1 MAEYNKQYTPTLWKN
16 YPLTDTSINAYRL
29 NHLEGGVNENDNR
42 LVALSEDKAEQTVV
56 NKMVKTVTL
65 NKATGVLTVTLL
77 DGTKST
83 YDLDIE
89 KVVANFDLNNNN
101 DLVLTLADG
110 TQKVVPLSKF
120 VDTYTFKSSG
130 TITFNTT
137 GKEITAFIPDGSI
150 TLSKL
155 EATVLSTIRQYM
167 LDAQTAK
174 GQAEQAAENARG
186 YAIGGTGF
194 EGVSAQHFANQAKR
208 YAVITDEAPK
218 DNAQYYAQDAA
229 KSAEEARQAA
239 GCDGTAASITA
250 TDVQGLVVAAGG
262 NSNVQALINAV
273 ADQVI
278 NRLVAKSQIVN
289 NGLCTEP
296 GKYPLDAAYGKTLRD
311 YIGRLQDSV
320 NTINSDLD
328 EYYSLNSPIKIIPQ
342 RANLNDYT
350 APGQYKTES
359 AAISN
364 TVTNTPYTA
373 SGFKLTVEYL
383 SVTSHIMQTLKSVN
397 ASYAYFRTGDF
408 SNGTWNWRTW
418 ISVLTNADILTKTVN
433 LTQVT
438 VPANSGTAGSTTN
451 ISAQIPAG
459 YKLLDAREV
468 GSGNNGCYVYFFNFD
483 GVNITLQIR
492 NITNAAITTTPVARL
507 LLIPK

>member
-65 NKATGVLTVTLL
+65 NKDTGVLTVTLL

-89 KVVANFDLNNNN
+89 KVVANFDLNSNN

-130 TITFNTT
+130 TITFNTN
-137 GKEITAFIPDGSI
+137 GKEITAFIPDGSV
-150 TLSKL
+150 TLAKL
-155 EATVLSTIRQYM
+155 EATVLSTIRQHM

-194 EGVSAQHFANQAKR
+194 EGVSAQYFASRAQR

-239 GCDGTAASITA
+239 GCDGTAASISA
-250 TDVQGLVVAAGG
+250 VDVQGLVAAAGR

-278 NRLVAKSQIVN
+278 NQLVAKGQIVN
-289 NGLCTEP
+289 NLLATEP
-296 GKYPLDAAYGKTLRD
+296 GSVLDATQGKALKDDITEL
-311 YIGRLQDSV
+311 Y
-320 NTINSDLD
+320 SDLAFD
-328 EYYSLNSPIKIIPQ
+328 FGANAAGLTSANVECRQLGKICFVSGIIVPNQ
-342 RANLNDYT
+342 A
-350 APGQYKTES
+350 G
-359 AAISN
+359 
-364 TVTNTPYTA
+364 TP
-373 SGFKLTVEYL
+373 LTLARL
-383 SVTSHIMQTLKSVN
+383 SVRPKYKVSFLITGYAKV
-397 ASYAYFRTGDF
+397 ASFG
-408 SNGTWNWRTW
+408 
-418 ISVLTNADILTKTVN
+418 
-433 LTQVT
+433 
-438 VPANSGTAGSTTN
+438 
-451 ISAQIPAG
+451 
-459 YKLLDAREV
+459 LLDLDGMLLCNIPTAMMNEQ
-468 GSGNNGCYVYFFNFD
+468 CIINFAY
-483 GVNITLQIR
+483 I
-492 NITNAAITTTPVARL
+492 AAD
-507 LLIPK
+507 

>member
-65 NKATGVLTVTLL
+65 NKDTGVLTVTLL

-89 KVVANFDLNNNN
+89 KVVANFDLNSNN

-130 TITFNTT
+130 TITFNTN
-137 GKEITAFIPDGSI
+137 GKEITAFIPDGSV
-150 TLSKL
+150 TLAKL
-155 EATVLSTIRQYM
+155 EATVLSTIRQHM

-194 EGVSAQHFANQAKR
+194 EGVSAQYFASRAQR

-239 GCDGTAASITA
+239 GCDGTAASISA
-250 TDVQGLVVAAGG
+250 VDVQGLVAAAGG

-278 NRLVAKSQIVN
+278 NQLVAKGQIVN
-289 NGLCTEP
+289 NLLATEP
-296 GKYPLDAAYGKTLRD
+296 GNVLDATQGKALKDDITEL
-311 YIGRLQDSV
+311 Y
-320 NTINSDLD
+320 SDFTHRV
-328 EYYSLNSPIKIIPQ
+328 YYSDNVVALQSPIINDVTYRFQVDSRNGGIILYKSEDNGVSWVRNKEILSNADMQ
-342 RANLNDYT
+342 SGVVTVNAVANGT
-350 APGQYKTES
+350 TEF
-359 AAISN
+359 
-364 TVTNTPYTA
+364 TVNFPETFA
-373 SGFKLTVEYL
+373 KLPVVVM
-383 SVTSHIMQTLKSVN
+383 SVVTSRPDLRSVEPL
-397 ASYAYFRTGDF
+397 SRDTKKVTGAVY
-408 SNGTWNWRTW
+408 NGTSASTVSVFW
-418 ISVLTNADILTKTVN
+418 IA
-433 LTQVT
+433 
-438 VPANSGTAGSTTN
+438 
-451 ISAQIPAG
+451 
-459 YKLLDAREV
+459 
-468 GSGNNGCYVYFFNFD
+468 
-483 GVNITLQIR
+483 
-492 NITNAAITTTPVARL
+492 VA
-507 LLIPK
+507 K

>member
-65 NKATGVLTVTLL
+65 NKDTGVLTVTLL
-77 DGTKST
+77 DGTKTT
-83 YDLDIE
+83 YDLDVE
-89 KVVANFDLNNNN
+89 KVVANFGLNSNN

-262 NSNVQALINAV
+262 NSNAQALINAV

-289 NGLCTEP
+289 NLLATEP
-296 GKYPLDAAYGKTLRD
+296 GSVLDATQGKALKEYYD
-311 YIGRLQDSV
+311 RLYSDLGGLATDLSNTNIDLNPLKSYYVNNINNNIVNKVNIVLWDANTADSPFKAG
-320 NTINSDLD
+320 NTIRGNGFCIT
-328 EYYSLNSPIKIIPQ
+328 YSSGEPYLCQLAMAVGDS
-342 RANLNDYT
+342 NLFTRNRSQE
-350 APGQYKTES
+350 GW
-359 AAISN
+359 
-364 TVTNTPYTA
+364 
-373 SGFKLTVEYL
+373 SGWT
-383 SVTSHIMQTLKSVN
+383 
-397 ASYAYFRTGDF
+397 
-408 SNGTWNWRTW
+408 
-418 ISVLTNADILTKTVN
+418 TK
-433 LTQVT
+433 
-438 VPANSGTAGSTTN
+438 
-451 ISAQIPAG
+451 
-459 YKLLDAREV
+459 
-468 GSGNNGCYVYFFNFD
+468 
-483 GVNITLQIR
+483 
-492 NITNAAITTTPVARL
+492 
-507 LLIPK
+507 

>member
-65 NKATGVLTVTLL
+65 NKDTGVLTVTLL
-77 DGTKST
+77 DGTKTT
-83 YDLDIE
+83 YDLDVE
-89 KVVANFDLNNNN
+89 KVVANFGLNSNN

-262 NSNVQALINAV
+262 NSNAQALINAV

-289 NGLCTEP
+289 NLLATEP
-296 GKYPLDAAYGKTLRD
+296 GSVLDATQGKALK
-311 YIGRLQDSV
+311 
-320 NTINSDLD
+320 
-328 EYYSLNSPIKIIPQ
+328 EYYDRLYSDFGDLSTDLSNVHTELNPIKS
-342 RANLNDYT
+342 Y
-350 APGQYKTES
+350 Y
-359 AAISN
+359 
-364 TVTNTPYTA
+364 
-373 SGFKLTVEYL
+373 
-383 SVTSHIMQTLKSVN
+383 VN
-397 ASYAYFRTGDF
+397 
-408 SNGTWNWRTW
+408 NINNN
-418 ISVLTNADILTKTVN
+418 IVN
-433 LTQVT
+433 
-438 VPANSGTAGSTTN
+438 
-451 ISAQIPAG
+451 
-459 YKLLDAREV
+459 K
-468 GSGNNGCYVYFFNFD
+468 
-483 GVNITLQIR
+483 VNIVLWDINTADSPFKAGNTTR
-492 NITNAAITTTPVARL
+492 GNGFCITYSSGEPYLCQLAMAVGDSNLYTRHRGPEGWSGWTT
-507 LLIPK
+507 K

>member
-194 EGVSAQHFANQAKR
+194 EGVSAQHFANLAKR

-218 DNAQYYAQDAA
+218 DNAQSYAQDAA

-239 GCDGTAASITA
+239 GCDGTAASISA
-250 TDVQGLVVAAGG
+250 VDVQGLVAAAGG
-262 NSNVQALINAV
+262 NSDVQALINAV
-273 ADQVI
+273 ADRVI
-278 NRLVAKSQIVN
+278 NRLVAKGQIVN

-320 NTINSDLD
+320 NTINSDLGD
-328 EYYSLNSPIKIIPQ
+328 IATDLSNVSTGL
-342 RANLNDYT
+342 T
-350 APGQYKTES
+350 A
-359 AAISN
+359 
-364 TVTNTPYTA
+364 TNTDLNPLK
-373 SGFKLTVEYL
+373 SNRV
-383 SVTSHIMQTLKSVN
+383 SHISSNVLNKVN
-397 ASYAYFRTGDF
+397 IVLWDADTADTPFKAGNTNRGNGFCITYSSGEPYLCQLAMAVGDSHLF
-408 SNGTWNWRTW
+408 TR
-418 ISVLTNADILTKTVN
+418 
-433 LTQVT
+433 
-438 VPANSGTAGSTTN
+438 NSGPEGW
-451 ISAQIPAG
+451 
-459 YKLLDAREV
+459 
-468 GSGNNGCYVYFFNFD
+468 SGWD
-483 GVNITLQIR
+483 T
-492 NITNAAITTTPVARL
+492 
-507 LLIPK
+507 K

>member
-56 NKMVKTVTL
+56 NKMVKAVTL

-89 KVVANFDLNNNN
+89 KVVANFDLNSNN

-120 VDTYTFKSSG
+120 VDTYTFKSSE

-137 GKEITAFIPDGSI
+137 GKEITAFIPDGSV
-150 TLSKL
+150 TLAKL
-155 EATVLSTIRQYM
+155 EATVLSTIRQHM

-250 TDVQGLVVAAGG
+250 TDVQGLVAAAGG

-273 ADQVI
+273 ADRVI
-278 NRLVAKSQIVN
+278 NQLVAKGQIVN
-289 NGLCTEP
+289 NLLATEP
-296 GKYPLDAAYGKTLRD
+296 GSVLDATQGKALKEYYDRVSSDLGGLSTDLSN
-311 YIGRLQDSV
+311 ISTRLTTATTDLNPLKSNYV
-320 NTINSDLD
+320 NHINSNV
-328 EYYSLNSPIKIIPQ
+328 LNKVNIV
-342 RANLNDYT
+342 LWD
-350 APGQYKTES
+350 
-359 AAISN
+359 SN
-364 TVTNTPYTA
+364 TADTPFKAGNTNRGNGFCITYSSGEPYLCQFAMAVGDSHLFTRNGSPDGW
-373 SGFKLTVEYL
+373 SG
-383 SVTSHIMQTLKSVN
+383 
-397 ASYAYFRTGDF
+397 
-408 SNGTWNWRTW
+408 W
-418 ISVLTNADILTKTVN
+418 
-433 LTQVT
+433 
-438 VPANSGTAGSTTN
+438 TT
-451 ISAQIPAG
+451 IG
-459 YKLLDAREV
+459 
-468 GSGNNGCYVYFFNFD
+468 
-483 GVNITLQIR
+483 
-492 NITNAAITTTPVARL
+492 
-507 LLIPK
+507 

>member
-65 NKATGVLTVTLL
+65 NKDTGVLTVTLL
-77 DGTKST
+77 DGTKTT
-83 YDLDIE
+83 YDLDVE
-89 KVVANFDLNNNN
+89 KVVANFGLNSNN

-320 NTINSDLD
+320 NTINSDLAFD
-328 EYYSLNSPIKIIPQ
+328 FGANAAGLTSASVECRQLGKICLVSGIIVPNQ
-342 RANLNDYT
+342 AGTPLTLAGLAVR
-350 APGQYKTES
+350 PKYKVAFQITGY
-359 AAISN
+359 AK
-364 TVTNTPYTA
+364 VA
-373 SGFKLTVEYL
+373 SFG
-383 SVTSHIMQTLKSVN
+383 
-397 ASYAYFRTGDF
+397 
-408 SNGTWNWRTW
+408 
-418 ISVLTNADILTKTVN
+418 
-433 LTQVT
+433 
-438 VPANSGTAGSTTN
+438 
-451 ISAQIPAG
+451 
-459 YKLLDAREV
+459 LLDLDGMLLCNIPTAMMNEQ
-468 GSGNNGCYVYFFNFD
+468 CTINFAY
-483 GVNITLQIR
+483 I
-492 NITNAAITTTPVARL
+492 AAD
-507 LLIPK
+507 

>member
-65 NKATGVLTVTLL
+65 NKDTGVLTVTLL
-77 DGTKST
+77 DGTKTT
-83 YDLDIE
+83 YDLDVE
-89 KVVANFDLNNNN
+89 KVVANFGLNSNN

-262 NSNVQALINAV
+262 NSNAQALINAV

-289 NGLCTEP
+289 NLLATEP
-296 GKYPLDAAYGKTLRD
+296 GSVLDATQGKALKEYYD
-311 YIGRLQDSV
+311 RLYSDLGDLSTDLSNIHTELTPLKSYYVNNINNNIVNKVNIVLWDANTADSPFKAG
-320 NTINSDLD
+320 NTIRGNGFCIT
-328 EYYSLNSPIKIIPQ
+328 YSSGEPYLCQLAMAVGDS
-342 RANLNDYT
+342 NLFT
-350 APGQYKTES
+350 RHRSQEGW
-359 AAISN
+359 
-364 TVTNTPYTA
+364 
-373 SGFKLTVEYL
+373 SGWT
-383 SVTSHIMQTLKSVN
+383 
-397 ASYAYFRTGDF
+397 
-408 SNGTWNWRTW
+408 
-418 ISVLTNADILTKTVN
+418 TK
-433 LTQVT
+433 
-438 VPANSGTAGSTTN
+438 
-451 ISAQIPAG
+451 
-459 YKLLDAREV
+459 
-468 GSGNNGCYVYFFNFD
+468 
-483 GVNITLQIR
+483 
-492 NITNAAITTTPVARL
+492 
-507 LLIPK
+507 

>member
-56 NKMVKTVTL
+56 NKMVKAVTL

-89 KVVANFDLNNNN
+89 KVVANFDLNSNN

-120 VDTYTFKSSG
+120 VDTYTFKSSE

-137 GKEITAFIPDGSI
+137 GKEITAFIPDGSV
-150 TLSKL
+150 TLAKL
-155 EATVLSTIRQYM
+155 EATVLSTIRQHM

-250 TDVQGLVVAAGG
+250 TDVQGLVAAAGG

-273 ADQVI
+273 ADRVI
-278 NRLVAKSQIVN
+278 NQLVAKGQIVN
-289 NGLCTEP
+289 NLLATEP
-296 GKYPLDAAYGKTLRD
+296 GSVLDATQGKALKEYYDRVSSDLGNIATNLSNVSTGLAATNIDLDPLKSNRV
-311 YIGRLQDSV
+311 SH
-320 NTINSDLD
+320 INSNVLNKVNIVLWDAD
-328 EYYSLNSPIKIIPQ
+328 TADTPFKAGNTNRGNGFCITYSS
-342 RANLNDYT
+342 
-350 APGQYKTES
+350 GE
-359 AAISN
+359 
-364 TVTNTPYTA
+364 PYSCQLA
-373 SGFKLTVEYL
+373 MAVGD
-383 SVTSHIMQTLKSVN
+383 SHVFT
-397 ASYAYFRTGDF
+397 R
-408 SNGTWNWRTW
+408 
-418 ISVLTNADILTKTVN
+418 
-433 LTQVT
+433 
-438 VPANSGTAGSTTN
+438 NSGPDGWSGWTT
-451 ISAQIPAG
+451 
-459 YKLLDAREV
+459 K
-468 GSGNNGCYVYFFNFD
+468 
-483 GVNITLQIR
+483 
-492 NITNAAITTTPVARL
+492 
-507 LLIPK
+507 

>member
-42 LVALSEDKAEQTVV
+42 LVALSEDKAEQAVV

-65 NKATGVLTVTLL
+65 NKDTGVLTVTLL
-77 DGTKST
+77 DGTQST
-83 YDLDIE
+83 YDLDVE

-130 TITFNTT
+130 TITFNAN
-137 GKEITAFIPDGSI
+137 GKEITAFIPDGGI
-150 TLSKL
+150 TLAKL

-186 YAIGGTGF
+186 YAVGGAGF

-208 YAVITDEAPK
+208 YAVITDEAPR

-239 GCDGTAASITA
+239 GCDGTAASISA
-250 TDVQGLVVAAGG
+250 VDVQGLVAAAGG
-262 NSNVQALINAV
+262 TSDVQALINAV

-278 NRLVAKSQIVN
+278 NRLVAKGQIVN
-289 NGLCTEP
+289 NLLATEP
-296 GKYPLDAAYGKTLRD
+296 GNVLDATQGKALKEYYD
-311 YIGRLQDSV
+311 RL
-320 NTINSDLD
+320 NSDLGGLSTD
-328 EYYSLNSPIKIIPQ
+328 LSNISTRLTTATTDLNPLKSNYVNHI
-342 RANLNDYT
+342 NSNVLNKVNIVLWD
-350 APGQYKTES
+350 
-359 AAISN
+359 SN
-364 TVTNTPYTA
+364 TADTPFKVGNTNRGNGFCITYSSGEPYLCQLAMAVGDSNLYTRHRGPEGW
-373 SGFKLTVEYL
+373 SGWT
-383 SVTSHIMQTLKSVN
+383 
-397 ASYAYFRTGDF
+397 
-408 SNGTWNWRTW
+408 
-418 ISVLTNADILTKTVN
+418 TK
-433 LTQVT
+433 
-438 VPANSGTAGSTTN
+438 
-451 ISAQIPAG
+451 
-459 YKLLDAREV
+459 
-468 GSGNNGCYVYFFNFD
+468 
-483 GVNITLQIR
+483 
-492 NITNAAITTTPVARL
+492 
-507 LLIPK
+507 

>member
-320 NTINSDLD
+320 NTINSDL
-328 EYYSLNSPIKIIPQ
+328 
-342 RANLNDYT
+342 
-350 APGQYKTES
+350 TES
-359 AAISN
+359 KNKVLLYSGKIKYNDEISVPN
-364 TVTNTPYTA
+364 LHKYKLFHLGDNQNELYGCDVGGVVGNVLEFNL
-373 SGFKLTVEYL
+373 SGQVSGRAVFSSIKF
-383 SVTSHIMQTLKSVN
+383 HIIKANTLKVIFNIQVN
-397 ASYAYFRTGDF
+397 VTAD
-408 SNGTWNWRTW
+408 
-418 ISVLTNADILTKTVN
+418 NAIEYVSLE
-433 LTQVT
+433 
-438 VPANSGTAGSTTN
+438 
-451 ISAQIPAG
+451 
-459 YKLLDAREV
+459 RE
-468 GSGNNGCYVYFFNFD
+468 SQ
-483 GVNITLQIR
+483 ITLWGV
-492 NITNAAITTTPVARL
+492 P
-507 LLIPK
+507 LI

>member
-320 NTINSDLD
+320 NTINSDLMKD
-328 EYYSLNSPIKIIPQ
+328 RGSVTADFNNYISPGIYGYDGGPSVLN
-342 RANLNDYT
+342 
-350 APGQYKTES
+350 APGSVAGNLEVIVTTRYVIQR
-359 AAISN
+359 I
-364 TVTNTPYTA
+364 TVYDRTYTRRYN
-373 SGFKLTVEYL
+373 GTVW
-383 SVTSHIMQTLKSVN
+383 TDW
-397 ASYAYFRTGDF
+397 ASY
-408 SNGTWNWRTW
+408 
-418 ISVLTNADILTKTVN
+418 LTNADIQIYN
-433 LTQVT
+433 LITPVTNGSNIVTGT
-438 VPANSGTAGSTTN
+438 VPGLKVGKACLATVSTTTSNYILCAAATAENTIQVRFANSFS
-451 ISAQIPAG
+451 
-459 YKLLDAREV
+459 
-468 GSGNNGCYVYFFNFD
+468 GSGN
-483 GVNITLQIR
+483 IR
-492 NITNAAITTTPVARL
+492 ISVVFEP
-507 LLIPK
+507 